1 MFIII
6 VNEELKPRLAHNLMD
21 FDGFLLEDET
31 IMQ

>member
-6 VNEELKPRLAHNLMD
+6 VNEELKASLAHNYMD

-31 IMQ
+31 ALQ